1 MEGGG
6 AEWLGNVMLSACP
19 QRQKDR
25 KRQER
30 RGLELKAKSEA
41 VSESPGC
48 AGRPA
53 QWAGGTSA
61 LIRA

>member
-1 MEGGG
+1 MELARLLEGS
-6 AEWLGNVMLSACP
+6 LMPSACP

-30 RGLELKAKSEA
+30 RDLELKAKSEE

-48 AGRPA
+48 AGSCA
-53 QWAGGTSA
+53 QWASGA
-61 LIRA
+61 QP